1 MNDSSRRCIQ
11 DGQSSSIWAITQIQ
25 KTGLVSLSFLFKLL
39 RPGWLFSY
47 LSNCPLCRLSEC
59 KTFHTKWK
67 RYCVFLG
74 GLQIL
79 DNACIPSRYRWLLI
93 YWKNVMRRC
102 QCQQQGAFPGALW
115 NFPSTWSRDRTG
127 WWGRLAVCQAAP
139 MAAPPPADP
148 TWARNVGRRRC
159 RPPQPDPPWSS
170 AHQPTINQTQNSKP
184 PIILIFLA
192 PTRLY
197 WIKFF
202 FMWYLTSGLF
212 MEGWN
217 CKILEKL
224 IRALMGLQPMST
236 AMASL
241 QCEVRKLNYRL

>member
-39 RPGWLFSY
+39 RHGWLFSY

-59 KTFHTKWK
+59 KMFHKKWK
-67 RYCVFLG
+67 RYCSNDTMCIFRRSSK
-74 GLQIL
+74 IEK
-79 DNACIPSRYRWLLI
+79 NAFIPSRYRWLLN

-184 PIILIFLA
+184 PIILIFLT
-192 PTRLY
+192 PTKLY

-202 FMWYLTSGLF
+202 FSSLF
-212 MEGWN
+212 MQRV
-217 CKILEKL
+217 KL
-224 IRALMGLQPMST
+224 QTIGET
-236 AMASL
+236 D
-241 QCEVRKLNYRL
+241 